1 MYTMNKIYKVIWSKV
16 KACYVVVSEL
26 AKRHS
31 KGKSL
36 KSAASLV
43 ALTAILAFLP
53 VQVNATDV
61 APGDNIAQLKALN
74 TKVDNL
80 PSIHYFSVKSDDSAI
95 LTERTGRTTAR
106 AAKTQSRLA
115 KMPKPKRKRQ

>member
-1 MYTMNKIYKVIWSKV
+1 MCTMNKIYKVIWSKV
-16 KACYVVVSEL
+16 KGCYVVVSEL

-61 APGDNIAQLKALN
+61 APGDNIAQVGAI
-74 TKVDNL
+74 TIDSHTVDSYKTNR
-80 PSIHYFSVKSDDSAI
+80 IVNIDGFIIDNSVQKYG
-95 LTERTGRTTAR
+95 T
-106 AAKTQSRLA
+106 
-115 KMPKPKRKRQ
+115 

>member
-1 MYTMNKIYKVIWSKV
+1 MNKIYKVIWSKV

-61 APGDNIAQLKALN
+61 APRRQ
-74 TKVDNL
+74 
-80 PSIHYFSVKSDDSAI
+80 HC
-95 LTERTGRTTAR
+95 
-106 AAKTQSRLA
+106 AAEGLEYQSRQLA
-115 KMPKPKRKRQ
+115 FHSLFLREIGR